1 MSSDAPKILVPA
13 MHPEMWS
20 NPATIENVKKLRE
33 RGFLVIEP
41 DEGRMTGSDT
51 GVGRYPEVGKLIT
64 EISKFL
70 ELNSDLA
77 GKRVLVTAGGT
88 RENIDPVR
96 YIGNKSSGKQ
106 GVAIAEAAQARGAAV
121 TLIGANLNLKIPGGI
136 TFVAVS
142 TTAELQSALSETFPS
157 CDILLMAAAIAD
169 AKPVAVSDKKIK
181 KDEFNRIDLEKNV
194 DLLAGL
200 KDKKRKDQV
209 IVGFSAET
217 GDRDQ
222 SEANRKLIAK
232 GLDFIY
238 SNDVSD
244 GKIFGADETEGW
256 LMSNEGHKE
265 EISLISKTTLAHLLL
280 DRAKDKLG

>member
-1 MSSDAPKILVPA
+1 
-13 MHPEMWS
+13 
-20 NPATIENVKKLRE
+20 
-33 RGFLVIEP
+33 
-41 DEGRMTGSDT
+41 
-51 GVGRYPEVGKLIT
+51 VGRYPEVSKLVE

-77 GKRVLVTAGGT
+77 GKKVLVTAGGT

-106 GVAIAEAAQARGAAV
+106 GVAIAEAAQSRGAIV
-121 TLIGANLNLKIPGGI
+121 TLIGANLNLKIPAGI
-136 TFVAVS
+136 NYVPVS
-142 TTAELQSALSETFPS
+142 TTSELQNALAEAFPN
-157 CDILLMAAAIAD
+157 CDLLLMAAAIAD
-169 AKPVAVSDKKIK
+169 ARPISVSEKKIK

-200 KDKKRKDQV
+200 KDKKRAGQV

-217 GDRDQ
+217 GDIEQ

-232 GLDFIY
+232 GLDLIY

-265 EISLISKTTLAHLLL
+265 EISAISKTTLAHLLL
-280 DRAKDKLG
+280 DRAKNKLG

>member
-1 MSSDAPKILVPA
+1 
-13 MHPEMWS
+13 
-20 NPATIENVKKLRE
+20 
-33 RGFLVIEP
+33 
-41 DEGRMTGSDT
+41 
-51 GVGRYPEVGKLIT
+51 
-64 EISKFL
+64 
-70 ELNSDLA
+70 
-77 GKRVLVTAGGT
+77 
-88 RENIDPVR
+88 
-96 YIGNKSSGKQ
+96 
-106 GVAIAEAAQARGAAV
+106 
-121 TLIGANLNLKIPGGI
+121 
-136 TFVAVS
+136 
-142 TTAELQSALSETFPS
+142 
-157 CDILLMAAAIAD
+157 MAAAIAD